1 MIKGGKM
8 YLGKFQRI
16 ILITVFML
24 QLICFNSPLFANNEE
39 KSISNSEQFIK
50 NLIEEYTCGLKIVTL
65 PISDGENIAVEIHD
79 FYYDGEYL
87 TMSGFDVENSQ
98 SEFIIK
104 ATKDEVYGWIHYF
117 AEKFKDGVVYKYS
130 TDDIKIVTVKRVSVS
145 DIISVQESIGGTKR
159 TGKPKK
165 VTKLRQNGL
174 PDLPI
179 FQPIPAD
186 INLNQLQSKP
196 ESEKILWMD
205 LREHMDGDELKSS
218 AENYTRE
225 DVWVM
230 WQSIAMGFAVY
241 DVNVTTS
248 IDVFNATPAQN
259 RGIGKYRNVHAGLL
273 SRCAYDAFGT
283 MSDCEF
289 YPESDGYE
297 AGMTGVHEYS
307 HLLGVNDQG
316 CASNGY
322 VQQTYFKGY
331 DGVKWVPI
339 MGYVHSANKWDEDA
353 LLQWTKGDYKA
364 PWGWDAHP
372 QEEVL
377 TKMARYI
384 TPEEDDIPLSKP
396 LNINSN
402 GEVVLEENYGLIN
415 VVIDGYDEDDFTF
428 EVTGESNDIDLK
440 IDRIGHL
447 KVAMLDVQAY
457 LLNNQGEVLVEDN
470 PIAARYANIQTT
482 VGPGVYT
489 LRIEGGAETISSEDF
504 FSRYGSIG
512 YYGISGT
519 IGNHSVANNKKFQQ
533 KSLGNIINKDGV
545 IKFSGLSNGKN
556 VNVSIYNISGR
567 KVFKKELAG
576 KGKLDVRN
584 IISPGYYFVHLNS
597 RDSFIKKKILISR

>member
-1 MIKGGKM
+1 MNFARGLKIN
-8 YLGKFQRI
+8 QI
-16 ILITVFML
+16 SVVML
-24 QLICFNSPLFANNEE
+24 LLICLNSLLFAKGELR
-39 KSISNSEQFIK
+39 SISNSEEFIK
-50 NLIEEYTCGLKIVTL
+50 TLVEEYKSGLKIVTL
-65 PISDGENIAVEIHD
+65 PISENKKIAIEIHD
-79 FYYDGEYL
+79 FYYNGNYL

-98 SEFIIK
+98 SEFMIK
-104 ATKDEVYGWIHYF
+104 ATEKEVYGWIHYF
-117 AEKFKDGVVYKYS
+117 GKKYEEGIVYKYS
-130 TDDIKIVTVKRVSVS
+130 TDDMKIVNVELVPVS
-145 DIISVQESIGGTKR
+145 DIISVQEASSANIKKR
-159 TGKPKK
+159 DGKQKK
-165 VTKLRQNGL
+165 RSMFRQNEL

-179 FQPIPAD
+179 FQPLPANTN
-186 INLNQLQSKP
+186 INQLQSKP
-196 ESEKILWMD
+196 ESDKILWMD
-205 LREHMDGDELKSS
+205 LREHMDGDELKPS

-225 DVWVM
+225 DIWVM
-230 WQSIAMGFAVY
+230 WQSIAMGFDVY

-248 IDVFNATPAQN
+248 IDVFNATPAEK
-259 RGIGKYRNVHAGLL
+259 RGIGTYRNVHAGLL

-339 MGYVHSANKWDEDA
+339 MGYVHSAKSWGEDA

-364 PWGWDAHP
+364 PWGWDPHP

-384 TPEEDDIPLSKP
+384 TPEEDDIPSTRV
-396 LNINSN
+396 LNIKDD
-402 GEVVLEENYGLIN
+402 GTVAIADNYGLIN
-415 VVIDGYDEDDFTF
+415 IIIDGYDEDDFTF
-428 EVTGESNDIDLK
+428 EVTGESNDVDLN

-457 LLNNQGEVLVEDN
+457 LMDDQGNVLVEDN

-482 VGPGVYT
+482 VGPGVYS
-489 LRIEGGAETISSEDF
+489 LRIEGGAEAISSEDF

-519 IGNHSVANNKKFQQ
+519 IGNHTVANSENFQQ
-533 KSLGNIINKDGV
+533 KRLNNILNKDGV
-545 IKFSGLSNGKN
+545 IHFSGLCESKN
-556 VNVSIYNISGR
+556 VNLSVFNVSGR
-567 KVFKKELAG
+567 KVFEKELTG
-576 KGKLDVRN
+576 EGKLDLRK
-584 IISPGYYFVHLNS
+584 IITPGYYVVHLKS
-597 RDSFIKKKILISR
+597 KDSFIKKKILLSK